1 MNRVDWQLWRKF
13 WAIAKPYWFSTERR
27 GALTLLVLLIVLSIS
42 VSGLNITISY
52 VGRFFQ
58 NALVEKKPEEFWR
71 FLFIYAGVFVVG
83 TPIVVVYRFVQKKL
97 GIYWRKWLTEH
108 FLDRYFRDRAY
119 YEINSNDKI
128 DNPDQRIAEDVKSF
142 TSTSLTF
149 LLIILGNLI
158 DLISFTGILW
168 SISRSLTLILIVY
181 SIIGTVVTIILGK
194 RLIGLNFNQLRYE
207 GDFRYG
213 LVHVRDHAESIAF
226 YRGEEQESGQVKRR
240 FLDVFSNFNL
250 LIGWQRNVD
259 FFTTA
264 YGYLVVILPSLV
276 VAPIYFAG
284 DIDFG
289 AISQANFAFSQV
301 LGALSI
307 IVNEVERL
315 TAFGAGV
322 NRLAAFTDIL
332 DFSSNGSGETRK
344 VDLVESPQLS
354 IEHLT
359 LQTPKGHKT
368 LVEDLSVMINSTQG
382 LLIVGASGAGKSSLL
397 RAIAGLWNSGTGRL
411 VRPQLQDMMFLPQ
424 RPYMLLGSLRAQLLY
439 PNTSQA
445 ISDGDLLAV
454 LKQVNLEELPTRVEG
469 WDTELDW
476 DDVLSLGEQQ
486 RLAFARLILTKPKYV
501 ILDEATSAL
510 DLKNEA
516 QLYQILQEMEVTFVS
531 VGHRLSLLKYH
542 NQVLELTGGTQW
554 RLVAP
559 EDYDKSLATV

>member
-13 WAIAKPYWFSTERR
+13 WAIAKPYWFSTEWR

-58 NALVEKKPEEFWR
+58 NALVEKKTEEFWR

-83 TPIVVVYRFVQKKL
+83 TPIVVIFRFVQRKL

-108 FLDRYFRDRAY
+108 FLDRYFSDRAY

-142 TSTSLTF
+142 TATSLTF

-168 SISRSLTLILIVY
+168 SISKSLTLILVVY
-181 SIIGTVVTIILGK
+181 SIMGTAVTIILGK

-213 LVHVRDHAESIAF
+213 LVHVRDNAESIAF
-226 YRGEEQESGQVKRR
+226 YRGEEQESEQVKRR
-240 FLDVFSNFNL
+240 FFDLFGNFNL

-259 FFTTA
+259 SFTTA

-289 AISQANFAFSQV
+289 AISQAGFAFNQV

-322 NRLAAFTDIL
+322 NRLAAFTDTL
-332 DFSSNGSGETRK
+332 DFSSNGAGETRK
-344 VDLVESPQLS
+344 IDLVESTQLS

-368 LVEDLSVMINSTQG
+368 LVEDLSVVINSTQG
-382 LLIVGASGAGKSSLL
+382 LLIVGSSGVGKSSLL

-411 VRPQLQDMMFLPQ
+411 VRPQLQEMMFLPQ
-424 RPYMLLGSLRAQLLY
+424 RPYMLLGSLREQLLY
-439 PNTSQA
+439 PNTSQK
-445 ISDGDLLAV
+445 ISDGELLAV
-454 LKQVNLEELPTRVEG
+454 LTQVNLEELPSRLEG

-476 DDVLSLGEQQ
+476 DNVLSLGEQQ

-510 DLKNEA
+510 DLKNEEK
-516 QLYQILQEMEVTFVS
+516 LYQKLREMEVTFVS
-531 VGHRLSLLKYH
+531 VGHRPSLLKYH

-559 EDYDKSLATV
+559 EEYDKALVTV

>member
-13 WAIAKPYWFSTERR
+13 WAIAKPYWFSADRR
-27 GALTLLVLLIVLSIS
+27 GALSLLALLIILSLS

-58 NALVEKKPEEFWR
+58 NALVEKKPDEFWR
-71 FLFIYAGVFVVG
+71 FLFIYAGVFIVG
-83 TPIVVVYRFVQKKL
+83 TPIVVVYRFVQRKL

-108 FLDRYFRDRAY
+108 FLDRYFSDRAY
-119 YEINSNDKI
+119 YDINSDDKV

-142 TSTSLTF
+142 TSTSLSF

-168 SISRSLTLILIVY
+168 SISQSLTLVLVVY
-181 SIIGTVVTIILGK
+181 STFGTVVTLLMGK

-207 GDFRYG
+207 GNFRYG

-226 YRGEEQESGQVKRR
+226 YRGEDQESGQIKRR
-240 FLDVFSNFNL
+240 FLDAFRNFNL

-259 FFTTA
+259 FFTTG

-276 VAPIYFAG
+276 VAPMYFAG
-284 DIDFG
+284 QIDFG

-307 IVNEVERL
+307 IVDEIERL

-322 NRLAAFTDIL
+322 NRLSAFTDNL
-332 DFSSNGSGETRK
+332 DFGSNGISDTRK
-344 VDLVESPQLS
+344 IDLVQASQLS
-354 IEHLT
+354 LEHIT
-359 LQTPKGHKT
+359 LQTPKGHKV
-368 LVEDLSVMINSTQG
+368 LIDDLSVIIPPAQG
-382 LLIVGASGAGKSSLL
+382 LLIVGSSGVGKSSLL

-411 VRPQLQDMMFLPQ
+411 VRPQLQEMMFLPQ
-424 RPYMLLGSLRAQLLY
+424 RPYMLLGSLRQQILY
-439 PNTSQA
+439 PNTNQE
-445 ISDGDLLAV
+445 ISDEELLAV

-486 RLAFARLILTKPKYV
+486 RLAFARLFLTKPKYA

-510 DLKNEA
+510 DLKNEET
-516 QLYQILQEMEVTFVS
+516 LYNKLKAMDVTFVS

-542 NQVLELTGGTQW
+542 QNILELTGDTQW
-554 RLVAP
+554 RLISP
-559 EDYDKSLATV
+559 EEYDKSLATI

>member
-1 MNRVDWQLWRKF
+1 MNRVDWQLWRRF
-13 WAIAKPYWFSTERR
+13 WAIAKPYWFSADRK
-27 GALTLLVLLIVLSIS
+27 GALSLLALLIILSLS

-58 NALVEKKPEEFWR
+58 NALVGKKPDEFWR
-71 FLFIYAGVFVVG
+71 FLFIYAGVFIVG
-83 TPIVVVYRFVQKKL
+83 TPIVVVYRFVQRKL

-108 FLDRYFRDRAY
+108 FLDRYFSDRAY
-119 YEINSNDKI
+119 YDINSDDKV

-142 TSTSLTF
+142 TSTSLSF

-168 SISRSLTLILIVY
+168 SISQSLTLVLVAY
-181 SIIGTVVTIILGK
+181 STFGTVVTLLMGR

-207 GDFRYG
+207 GNFRYG

-226 YRGEEQESGQVKRR
+226 YRGEAQESEQVKGR
-240 FLDVFSNFNL
+240 FTDAFRNFNL

-259 FFTTA
+259 FFTTG

-276 VAPIYFAG
+276 VAPMYFAG
-284 DIDFG
+284 QIDFG

-307 IVNEVERL
+307 IVNEIERL

-322 NRLAAFTDIL
+322 NRLSAFTDNL
-332 DFSSNGSGETRK
+332 DISSNGTGETRK
-344 VDLVESPQLS
+344 IDLVQESQLS
-354 IEHLT
+354 LEHIT

-368 LVEDLSVMINSTQG
+368 LIDDLSVIIPPAQG
-382 LLIVGASGAGKSSLL
+382 LLIVGSSGVGKSSLL

-411 VRPQLQDMMFLPQ
+411 VRPELQEMMFLPQ
-424 RPYMLLGSLRAQLLY
+424 RPYMLLGSLRQQILY
-439 PNTSQA
+439 PNTNQA
-445 ISDGDLLAV
+445 ISDEDLLAI

-486 RLAFARLILTKPKYV
+486 RLAFARLLLTKPKYA

-510 DLKNEA
+510 DLKNEEK
-516 QLYQILQEMEVTFVS
+516 LYAKLKAMEVTFVS

-542 NQVLELTGGTQW
+542 QNVLELTGDTQW
-554 RLVAP
+554 RLISP
-559 EDYDKSLATV
+559 EEYDKSLATI

>member
-1 MNRVDWQLWRKF
+1 MNRFQWQLWRKF
-13 WAIAKPYWFSTERR
+13 WAIAKPYWFSAEWR
-27 GALTLLVLLIVLSIS
+27 GAITLLILLIILSLS
-42 VSGLNITISY
+42 VSVLNITISY
-52 VGRFFQ
+52 VERFFQ
-58 NALVEKKPEEFWR
+58 NALVEKNQEDFWK

-83 TPIVVVYRFVQKKL
+83 TPIVVVYRFVHKKL

-108 FLDRYFRDRAY
+108 FLDRYFSDRAY
-119 YEINSNDKI
+119 YDIKSDDKI

-142 TSTSLTF
+142 TTTSLEF
-149 LLIILGNLI
+149 LLIISGNLI

-168 SISRSLTLILIVY
+168 SISQSLTLILITY
-181 SIIGTVVTIILGK
+181 SIIGTVVALLLGK

-207 GDFRYG
+207 GNFRYS

-240 FLDVFSNFNL
+240 FLDVFNNFNL

-264 YGYLVVILPSLV
+264 YGYLIVILPAVV

-289 AISQANFAFSQV
+289 AISQARFAFSQV

-307 IVNEVERL
+307 IVNEIEKL

-322 NRLAAFTDIL
+322 NRLAAFTDTL
-332 DFSSNGSGETRK
+332 DVGSNGTGETRK
-344 VDLVESPQLS
+344 IDVVLAPQLS
-354 IEHLT
+354 LEHIT

-368 LVEDLSVMINSTQG
+368 LIEDLSVLVSPTTG
-382 LLIVGASGAGKSSLL
+382 LLIVGSSGVGKSSLL

-411 VRPQLQDMMFLPQ
+411 VRPELQEMMFLPQ
-424 RPYMLLGSLRAQLLY
+424 RPYMLLGSLREQLLY
-439 PNTSQA
+439 PNTNQK
-445 ISDGDLLAV
+445 ISDEDLIAV
-454 LKQVNLEELPTRVEG
+454 LQQVNLEELPTRVEG

-486 RLAFARLILTKPKYV
+486 RLAFARLLLTKPKYA

-510 DLKNEA
+510 DLKNEEA
-516 QLYQILQEMEVTFVS
+516 LYRHLQAMEITFIS

-542 NQVLELTGGTQW
+542 QTVLELTGDTQW
-554 RLVAP
+554 RLVST
-559 EDYDKSLATV
+559 EEYDRSLVT

>member
-1 MNRVDWQLWRKF
+1 MNRLDWQLWRKF
-13 WAIAKPYWFSTERR
+13 WAIAKPYWFSTDRR
-27 GALTLLVLLIVLSIS
+27 EALTLLVLLIVLSIS

-58 NALVEKKPEEFWR
+58 NALVEKKPDEFWR

-83 TPIVVVYRFVQKKL
+83 TPIVVIYRFVQRKL

-108 FLDRYFRDRAY
+108 FLDRYFSDRAY

-142 TSTSLTF
+142 TATSLTF

-181 SIIGTVVTIILGK
+181 SIIGTVVTIFLGK

-207 GDFRYG
+207 GNFRYG

-240 FLDVFSNFNL
+240 FIDVFSNFNL

-307 IVNEVERL
+307 IVSEVERL

-322 NRLAAFTDIL
+322 NRLATFTDTL
-332 DFSSNGSGETRK
+332 DFSSNGSGEARK
-344 VDLVESPQLS
+344 IDLVESPQLA

-368 LVEDLSVMINSTQG
+368 LVEDLSVMINSSQG

-411 VRPQLQDMMFLPQ
+411 VRPQLEEMMFLPQ
-424 RPYMLLGSLRAQLLY
+424 RPYMLLGSLREQLLY
-439 PNTSQA
+439 PNTSQKV
-445 ISDGDLLAV
+445 SDEELLQV
-454 LKQVNLEELPTRVEG
+454 LRQVNLEELPTRVEG

-486 RLAFARLILTKPKYV
+486 RLAFARLILTKPKYA

-510 DLKNEA
+510 DLKNEEK
-516 QLYQILQEMEVTFVS
+516 LYQKLQEMGVTFVS

-542 NQVLELTGGTQW
+542 DQVLELTGGTQW

-559 EDYDKSLATV
+559 DDYDKALATV